1 MPSQFT
7 ENSIRVNEKQSV
19 FAITN
24 GLNIISNAYP
34 IPKEKTVVL
43 THWHE

>member
-7 ENSIRVNEKQSV
+7 ENSIRLNEKQSV
-19 FAITN
+19 FVITN
-24 GLNIISNAYP
+24 GLNIIFYAYP
-34 IPKEKTVVL
+34 TPKEKTVVL

>member
-7 ENSIRVNEKQSV
+7 ENSIRVNKKQSV
-19 FAITN
+19 FVIKN
-24 GLNIISNAYP
+24 GLNIIANAYP
-34 IPKEKTVVL
+34 ILKEKTVVL